1 MFNALENYNRLQ
13 SSLPSDV
20 VLVAV
25 SKTKP
30 AQAIELLYNAGQR
43 DFGEN
48 RVQELTEK
56 ASLLPKDIRWHLI
69 GHLQKNKVKYIVPFI
84 HLIHSVDSLDLL
96 TVIDKEAGKINKV
109 VNILLQIHIAEEDT
123 KYGLNESELNEIIIQ
138 FNEGKFQHVRIC
150 GLMGMATFTENQA
163 QIIKEFESLKGYFD
177 HSKSL
182 INSPA
187 FTILSMGMSGDY
199 MLAIEIGSNMIRVGS
214 ALFGSRT

>member
-1 MFNALENYNRLQ
+1 MFNALENYKRLQ
-13 SSLPSDV
+13 SSLPLDV

-30 AQAIELLYNAGQR
+30 VEDIELLYKAGQR

-96 TVIDKEAGKINKV
+96 TVIDKEAGKINRV
-109 VNILLQIHIAEEDT
+109 VDILLQIHIAEEDT

-138 FNEGKFQHVRIC
+138 FNEGKFQHVHIC
-150 GLMGMATFTENQA
+150 GLMGMATFTENQS
-163 QIIKEFESLKGYFD
+163 QIIKEFETLKGYFEQ
-177 HSKSL
+177 SKSV
-182 INSPA
+182 ISSPS
-187 FTILSMGMSGDY
+187 FTVLSMGMSGDFA
-199 MLAIEIGSNMIRVGS
+199 LAIETGSNMIRVGS
-214 ALFGSRT
+214 ALFGSRS

>member
-109 VNILLQIHIAEEDT
+109 VDILLQIHIAEEDT

-138 FNEGKFQHVRIC
+138 FNEGIFQHVRIC

-163 QIIKEFESLKGYFD
+163 QIIKEFESLIGYFD

-199 MLAIEIGSNMIRVGS
+199 MLAIETGSNMIRVGS